1 METDLA
7 SDGTQDRFY
16 VFVLPRL
23 SVLTSPHSHS
33 LSTDIGRSITFL
45 PDVIDQQPPPV
56 VPELDFD
63 EPMYRSSAFHWSA
76 KLIFIG
82 AKIMCSVYSL
92 KPGVSLGIRQAP
104 VPDLHLQLEKW

>member
-1 METDLA
+1 MMILQHRLD
-7 SDGTQDRFY
+7 
-16 VFVLPRL
+16 VFVSPLPSAL
-23 SVLTSPHSHS
+23 AFLPTNAHNE
-33 LSTDIGRSITFL
+33 TDIGRSITFL